1 VLDARTLNRAL
12 LERQMLLGRSS
23 IPAGEA
29 LEHLV
34 GMQAQAPLAPYVG
47 LWSRLKGF
55 AADELA
61 ALIVAR
67 EAVRTHLMRSTIH
80 LVTARDCLR
89 LRPLLQPVL
98 NRDYGSSVFARNLK
112 GLDTEAVLAAGRALL
127 EERPR
132 GRSELGRLLSELW
145 PARDPASLSFLV
157 TFLVPSVQVTPRG
170 VWGAVGPPVW
180 ATMDSWL
187 GQPLTGE
194 ANGLDGV
201 VLRYLAAYGPASVA
215 DIRTWSDLSGVSE
228 LVERL
233 RPDLRVWRDE
243 LGRELFDV
251 QDAPVPDPATPAPAR
266 FLPEY
271 DNILLSHADR
281 ARVND
286 QAHRIPLPPGNGAVM
301 GTLLVDGFYRGT
313 WRIVR
318 SGDRATLHIRP
329 FERLGKSAAQEVS
342 SEGVRLLAFATDA
355 TIFDVE
361 LADAGT

>member
-112 GLDTEAVLAAGRALL
+112 GILVVPRHLLGAIGASHPSGRVGS
-127 EERPR
+127 R
-132 GRSELGRLLSELW
+132 W
-145 PARDPASLSFLV
+145 PAR
-157 TFLVPSVQVTPRG
+157 
-170 VWGAVGPPVW
+170 VG
-180 ATMDSWL
+180 DH
-187 GQPLTGE
+187 G
-194 ANGLDGV
+194 
-201 VLRYLAAYGPASVA
+201 
-215 DIRTWSDLSGVSE
+215 
-228 LVERL
+228 
-233 RPDLRVWRDE
+233 
-243 LGRELFDV
+243 
-251 QDAPVPDPATPAPAR
+251 
-266 FLPEY
+266 
-271 DNILLSHADR
+271 
-281 ARVND
+281 
-286 QAHRIPLPPGNGAVM
+286 
-301 GTLLVDGFYRGT
+301 
-313 WRIVR
+313 
-318 SGDRATLHIRP
+318 
-329 FERLGKSAAQEVS
+329 
-342 SEGVRLLAFATDA
+342 
-355 TIFDVE
+355 
-361 LADAGT
+361 